1 MHTVKFILRE
11 FITPMIAIVG
21 IVYGLALVLP

>member
-11 FITPMIAIVG
+11 FITPMAAIVAV
-21 IVYGLALVLP
+21 VYGLAVLLP